1 MNRLGIATA
10 FLWRALRAFC
20 IFSYFIFTSLAFMS
34 SYLLTVISL
43 YPLRLLWSSLYWSVE
58 SLLMRM
64 LCLTVTIWL
73 RLAHIEVYE
82 QGDDVKQYVAKRCL
96 VLVNHQSTAD
106 VPILFDIVNMHFNK
120 LYKVVWVLD
129 NMFRC
134 TPFGLVCRV
143 HGDLFIREGLQH
155 RDRSLQKLQ
164 TELRRKF
171 WSRRRNWIIVFP
183 EGGFLYKRIVKSQN
197 FAKAN
202 NLPIFHHVVVPRV
215 GCIRAVLEVC
225 NPLNDFPCNV
235 ADFSNISSIQ
245 QNSTASSPLEYL
257 VDITIAYENG
267 NALSLWNI
275 ATGLNSRT
283 KVILR
288 YKCCPISDIPREN
301 SDTLLK
307 YMCDRWQEKEIWLQ
321 QMLSGSFPWK
331 QTVQRRVRTPLKY
344 LILSQLFLSLLAL
357 GYCILLTKLFSNI
370 ISNF

>member
-20 IFSYFIFTSLAFMS
+20 IFSYFIFTSLAFIS

-43 YPLRLLWSSLYWSVE
+43 YPLRLLWSSLYWSIE

-155 RDRSLQKLQ
+155 RDRSLQLLQ

-225 NPLNDFPCNV
+225 NPLNNFPCNG

-288 YKCCPISDIPREN
+288 YKCCPISDMPREN
-301 SDTLLK
+301 SDTLLR

-344 LILSQLFLSLLAL
+344 LILSQLFLSSLAL

>member
-1 MNRLGIATA
+1 MNRLEMAIA
-10 FLWRALRAFC
+10 FLWQALRAFC
-20 IFSYFIFTSLAFMS
+20 VFSYFIFTSLAFIS

-43 YPLRLLWSSLYWSVE
+43 YPLRLLWSSLYWSIE

-73 RLAHIEVYE
+73 LYE

-164 TELRRKF
+164 NELRRKF

-202 NLPIFHHVVVPRV
+202 NLPVFHHVVVPRI

-225 NPLNDFPCNV
+225 NPLKDLPYS
-235 ADFSNISSIQ
+235 DFSNISSI

-288 YKCCPISDIPREN
+288 YKCCPISDMPREN
-301 SDTLLK
+301 SDTLLR
-307 YMCDRWQEKEIWLQ
+307 YLCDRWQEKEIWLQ
-321 QMLSGSFPWK
+321 QMLSGSFSWK
-331 QTVQRRVRTPLKY
+331 ETVQRRVRTPMKY
-344 LILSQLFLSLLAL
+344 LILSQLFLSSLAL
-357 GYCILLTKLFSNI
+357 GYGILLTKLFTNI